1 MIDDFRKRK
10 KEPLKISLE
19 DEEYA
24 PFVQGLSDGNTP
36 KDDLAKKDVRDCV
49 RKAVSLLPA
58 EYAEAIVLKCLEGYS
73 YQEISDIL
81 KIPVGTAS
89 TLVNR

>member
-1 MIDDFRKRK
+1 M
-10 KEPLKISLE
+10 KISLE

-24 PFVQGLSDGNTP
+24 PFVQGLSDGRSP
-36 KDDLAKKDVRDCV
+36 KDDLAKNDVRDCV
-49 RKAVSLLPA
+49 RKAVALLSP

-73 YQEISDIL
+73 YEEISDIL